1 MCGFAALF
9 RWDGQPVQEA
19 EIIAMRDT
27 LVHRGPDDAGVW
39 IQGSTGLGF
48 RRLSIIDLEGGHQPM
63 ANRAGDAMLVFN
75 GEIYNYREL
84 RRHLEERGVE
94 LHTSSDTE
102 TILGLYDLY
111 GEDCVQHLEGMFAF
125 VLWDSARHRLLA
137 ARDRLG
143 IKPLYLYRAGTTLAL
158 ASEIK
163 AFFPLEEWRGE
174 VDREAVPE
182 YLIHRHL
189 AGTRTLFRG
198 VERLAPGERL
208 VADGRNE
215 RRELYWQLP
224 HPATGSGGKGEEA
237 RWREQLAELMDGVI
251 DGHMLADVPL
261 GTFNSGGLDSSLV
274 TALVAGKD
282 PHQLNTYSVGFDDPA
297 FDESPY
303 ADLVAQRFETRHHR
317 LFVDEKDYARDLP
330 LAIWHHDEPLNHPH
344 SVHLLRLS
352 RLAKE
357 KVTVVLT
364 GEGSD
369 ELFGGYTRYRLPAL
383 LDRLPLGLPGLQGAL
398 SLLAGGLPQRQ
409 RERIRTVLRPRRGT
423 AIDGLSLFTSPEQ
436 VASVLP
442 SSLSRAAFE
451 PRPGCE
457 PAPPAEALARV
468 LRLDQETYLQSL
480 LRRMDKMS
488 MAASLE
494 GRVPFLDHK
503 VVELAARVP
512 PGLKVAATLKG
523 LETKFLVKRL
533 AGPHLPDRII
543 YRKKAG
549 FAVPVS
555 RWLRP
560 GGALGEML
568 DLLVDERAAE
578 RGLFLP
584 EAVTRLVEEHRQG
597 RRDHGEILWGLVN
610 LELWQRSMIDT
621 TAPPEASSSRPAGS
635 R

>member
-9 RWDGQPVQEA
+9 RWDGRPVREA
-19 EIIAMRDT
+19 EIVAMRDA
-27 LVHRGPDDAGVW
+27 LVHRGPDDAGLW
-39 IQGSTGLGF
+39 IEGSTALGF

-63 ANRAGDAMLVFN
+63 ANRAGDAHLVFN
-75 GEIYNYREL
+75 GEIYNYRDL

-94 LHTSSDTE
+94 LRTSSDTE

-111 GEDCVQHLEGMFAF
+111 GEACVEHLEGMFGF
-125 VLWDSARHRLLA
+125 VLWDSARRRLLA

-143 IKPLYLYRAGTTLAL
+143 IKPLYLYRAGDTLAL

-163 AFFPLEEWRGE
+163 AFFPLPEWRGE
-174 VDREAVPE
+174 VDADAVPE
-182 YLIHRHL
+182 YLVHRHL

-208 VADGRNE
+208 VANE
-215 RRELYWQLP
+215 RSERRDLYWQLP
-224 HPATGSGGKGEEA
+224 YPVAGSGGKSEEEH
-237 RWREQLAELMDGVI
+237 WREQLDELMDGVI
-251 DGHMLADVPL
+251 DGHLLADVPL

-282 PHQLNTYSVGFDDPA
+282 PQQLNTYSVGFDDPA

-303 ADLVAQRFETRHHR
+303 ANIVARRFETRHHR
-317 LFVDEKDYARDLP
+317 LFVDEEDYARDLP

-383 LDRLPLGLPGLQGAL
+383 LDRLPLGLPGLQSAL

-423 AIDGLSLFTSPEQ
+423 AIDGLSLFTSP
-436 VASVLP
+436 A
-442 SSLSRAAFE
+442 RAAEVLTPALAEAAFAS
-451 PRPGCE
+451 RPGCE

-512 PGLKVAATLKG
+512 PGLKVAATLRG
-523 LETKFLVKRL
+523 LETKYLVKRF
-533 AGPHLPDRII
+533 AAPHLPDTII

-560 GGALGEML
+560 GGVLSKAL
-568 DLLVDERAAE
+568 DSIVDERARD
-578 RGLFLP
+578 RGLFRP
-584 EAVTRLVEEHRQG
+584 EAVARRVDEHRQG
-597 RRDHGEILWGLVN
+597 LKDHGELLWGLVN
-610 LELWQRSMIDT
+610 LELWQRSMIDST
-621 TAPPEASSSRPAGS
+621 TPPELGAGGG

>member
-9 RWDGQPVQEA
+9 RWDGRPVQEA
-19 EIIAMRDT
+19 EIVAMRDA
-27 LVHRGPDDAGVW
+27 LVHRGPDDDGLW
-39 IQGSTGLGF
+39 IEGSTALGF

-63 ANRAGDAMLVFN
+63 ANRAGDAHLVFN

-94 LHTSSDTE
+94 LRTSSDTE

-111 GEDCVQHLEGMFAF
+111 GEACVEHLEGMFGF
-125 VLWDSARHRLLA
+125 VLWDSARRRLLA

-143 IKPLYLYRAGTTLAL
+143 IKPLYLYRAGDTLAL

-163 AFFPLEEWRGE
+163 AFFPLQEWRGE
-174 VDREAVPE
+174 VDSEAVPE
-182 YLIHRHL
+182 YLVHRHL

-208 VADGRNE
+208 VADGRSE

-224 HPATGSGGKGEEA
+224 HPVVGSGGKREEDH
-237 RWREQLAELMDGVI
+237 WREQLAELMERVI

-274 TALVAGKD
+274 TALVARKD

-303 ADLVAQRFETRHHR
+303 ADIVARRFETRHHR
-317 LFVDEKDYARDLP
+317 LFVDEQDYARDLS

-383 LDRLPLGLPGLQGAL
+383 LDRLPLGLPGLQAAL
-398 SLLAGGLPQRQ
+398 SWLAAGLPQRQ

-423 AIDGLSLFTSPEQ
+423 AIDGLSLFTAPARAAE
-436 VASVLP
+436 VLP
-442 SSLSRAAFE
+442 PALAEAAFAS
-451 PRPGCE
+451 RPGCE

-512 PGLKVAATLKG
+512 PGLKVAATLRG
-523 LETKFLVKRL
+523 LETKYLVKRL
-533 AGPHLPDRII
+533 AAPHLPDTII
-543 YRKKAG
+543 DRKKAG
-549 FAVPVS
+549 FAVPIS

-560 GGALGEML
+560 GGVLSRALDSIVE
-568 DLLVDERAAE
+568 ERARD
-578 RGLFLP
+578 RGLFQP
-584 EAVTRLVEEHRQG
+584 EAVAKKVEEHRRGQH
-597 RRDHGEILWGLVN
+597 DHGEILWGLVN
-610 LELWQRSMIDT
+610 LELWQRAMIDSST
-621 TAPPEASSSRPAGS
+621 PPEAAASGGS
-635 R
+635 